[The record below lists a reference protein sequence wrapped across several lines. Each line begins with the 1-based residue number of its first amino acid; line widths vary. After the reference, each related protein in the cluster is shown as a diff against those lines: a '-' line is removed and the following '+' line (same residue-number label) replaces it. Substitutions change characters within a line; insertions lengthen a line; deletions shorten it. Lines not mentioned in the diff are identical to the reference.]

1 MNEQRIL
8 EELVM
13 LLEANGVV
21 IRREPLAGRAGGLC
35 TVNGRHLFFL
45 DTQASSVEVAS
56 VAAEAVA
63 KLIDIESIYLR
74 PEIRQFIESH
84 GSSVKER

>member
-1 MNEQRIL
+1 MNEQRLL

-13 LLEANGVV
+13 LLESNGVT
-21 IRREPLAGRAGGLC
+21 IRREPLAGGVGGLC
-35 TVNGRHLFFL
+35 TISGRHVFFL
-45 DTQASSVEVAS
+45 DTQASSVDVAS
-56 VAAEAVA
+56 VAAEAVT

-84 GSSVKER
+84 G